1 MAPRDLLESERIRM
15 RVTSVDIVRGVVMVL
30 MALDH
35 VRVYSGVPAGGP
47 APGVF
52 LTRWVTHF
60 CAPAFFFL
68 AGASAF
74 LRGPGPSDAP
84 SLPRWLVTRGA
95 LLVLLELTLIRF
107 GWTFNFDYA
116 HSILA
121 GVIWALG
128 WSMILLAAVARL
140 PIAAIA
146 TIGLV
151 LIAGHD
157 LVPILLGA
165 KREEVLGGALG
176 PLLRIVYFGGGIPL
190 GASGEPYLFV
200 LYSIV
205 PWWGV
210 MCAGFALGSVL
221 RRPPV
226 ERSRWCLRAG
236 MIATALFLVLRALE
250 LYGDRPWRPAAGEQA
265 WAPAWI
271 MFLATTKYPAS
282 LQFLLM
288 TLGPTLVALGLL
300 ERAQGWGSRALM
312 VFGRVPMFFY
322 LLHIPL
328 IHGLALAVA
337 AIRTPQAIGWL
348 FANHPVM
355 PPPVPDGYRW
365 PLPLLYAITAVAVG
379 LLYPLCRAYDRGK
392 ATGRWKWAR
401 YI

>member
-1 MAPRDLLESERIRM
+1 M
-15 RVTSVDIVRGVVMVL
+15 RVTSVDVVRGVVMVL

-35 VRVYSGVPAGGP
+35 VRVYAGIPAGGP
-47 APGVF
+47 SAGVF

-68 AGASAF
+68 AGTSAF

-84 SLPRWLVTRGA
+84 SLPRWLVIRGA
-95 LLVLLELTLIRF
+95 LLVLLELTLVRL
-107 GWTFNFDYA
+107 GWTFNLDYA

-128 WSMILLAAVARL
+128 WSMILLAMVVRLPLAAVATL
-140 PIAAIA
+140 
-146 TIGLV
+146 GLV

-157 LVPILLGA
+157 LVPLVLGS
-165 KREEVLGGALG
+165 KREALLGGALG
-176 PLLRIVYFGGGIPL
+176 PLWRVLYFGGGFPVG
-190 GASGEPYLFV
+190 GAEDPNFFV

-210 MCAGFALGSVL
+210 MCAGFAFGRVL
-221 RRPPV
+221 KREPAARR
-226 ERSRWCLRAG
+226 RWCLRAG
-236 MIATALFLVLRALE
+236 AIAMALFLLLRATE
-250 LYGDRPWRPAAGEQA
+250 LYGDRPWRPGPGEEA

-271 MFLATTKYPAS
+271 MFLGATKYPAS

-300 ERAQGWGSRALM
+300 EGAEDRVSRALM

-328 IHGLALAVA
+328 IHLLALAVA
-337 AIRTPQAIGWL
+337 AIRTPQSIGWL
-348 FANHPVM
+348 FSNHPAM
-355 PPPVPDGYRW
+355 PPPAPEGYRW
-365 PLPLLYAITAVAVG
+365 PLPLLYAITAVAVA

-392 ATGRWKWAR
+392 AARRWKWAT